1 MVASTMV
8 QMNGPHATTAL
19 RYTVI
24 LMPVEAQKGL
34 VQKYL
39 LLTI

>member
-8 QMNGPHATTAL
+8 QMNGPHTTAAL

-24 LMPVEAQKGL
+24 LMLVEAQKGL
-34 VQKYL
+34 IQK
-39 LLTI
+39 